1 MSSGRD
7 DKQINLALVG
17 ATGAVGQ
24 AALTILSEGLIRP
37 TPQLHLV
44 ASSRSAGKKISFAA
58 PDQERREYV
67 VESIS
72 DFDFSKVQ
80 IAVFSA
86 GSGVS
91 EKFAVRAAKAGCIVI
106 DNTSYFRYNDDYPLV
121 VSEVNPQ
128 RIKSWRNPDVRI
140 IANPNCSTMQ
150 IMVALKPIYDLVGIE
165 RYTAATY
172 QAVSGAG
179 AVALN
184 TLATQNNDL
193 VHERASYEL
202 KPFSE
207 PIAGNVIPCID
218 SLMDNDYTK
227 EEMKKLWETRKILED
242 NTIAVSATCVRVP
255 VAYGHSVALH
265 VETRKPLSA
274 DQARSLLARSSGVEL
289 VDGLDSRNKLQYPT
303 PRTHAAGN
311 NAVYVGRVRKDISH
325 PNGLVLWVVSDNLRK
340 GAALNAL
347 QIAKWLIDNNEV

>member
-1 MSSGRD
+1 MDSSGG
-7 DKQINLALVG
+7 KQINLALVG
-17 ATGAVGQ
+17 ATGAVGHTLL
-24 AALTILSEGLIRP
+24 AILSEGLITP
-37 TPQLHLV
+37 APQLYLL
-44 ASSRSAGKKISFAA
+44 ASPRSAGKKISFTA

-80 IAVFSA
+80 IAIFSA
-86 GSGVS
+86 GSDVS
-91 EKFAVRAAKAGCIVI
+91 KIFAARATQAGCIVI
-106 DNTSYFRYNDDYPLV
+106 DNTSYFRYRDDIPLV
-121 VSEVNPQ
+121 VSEVNAK
-128 RIKSWRNPDVRI
+128 RIRDWRKNKVRI

-179 AVALN
+179 NRAL
-184 TLATQNNDL
+184 TALAEQNKDLINKRPSYDLEPFTQ
-193 VHERASYEL
+193 
-202 KPFSE
+202 
-207 PIAGNVIPCID
+207 PIAGNVIPFID
-218 SLMDNDYTK
+218 HLMDNDYTK

-255 VAYGHSVALH
+255 VEYGHSVALH
-265 VETRKPLSA
+265 VETRTPLSV
-274 DQARSLLARSSGVEL
+274 QQVRGVLARSNGIKL
-289 VDGLDSRNKLQYPT
+289 IDGLDGNNRPQYPT
-303 PRTHAAGN
+303 PRVNAAGD